1 MSDEIFT
8 SRGALARNESAVS
21 SVSWAAV
28 IAGAL
33 AASAMSLALLMLGA
47 GLGLVSVSPWSS
59 SNVSVT
65 TFGIL
70 AAAWFIAVQLFSS
83 GLGGYLAGRLRTRWV
98 SVHSDEV
105 YFRDTAHGLL
115 VWAVGAVISA
125 SLLTSAASSLVSGVA
140 HAGAS
145 AAQMAGSAL
154 GGAAGQAASEATSGP
169 GDPSAYFTDML
180 FRTDHPAPSGDAAM
194 SRTEVTRILATDS
207 ASGDM
212 PAPDKTYVAQVVA
225 ARTGLSQADAEK
237 RVSDVVEQANKAK
250 AKVADAAK
258 TAADAARKTG
268 VYVALWA
275 FISLLIG
282 AFSASYMATIGG
294 RVRDDLPMSG

>member
-1 MSDEIFT
+1 MSNATTARDPI
-8 SRGALARNESAVS
+8 ARNEASVS

-28 IAGAL
+28 IAGAF

-47 GLGLVSVSPWSS
+47 GIGLVSVSPWSS

-70 AAAWFIAVQLFSS
+70 AAAWFIAVQLFAS

-98 SVHSDEV
+98 SVHTDEV

-115 VWAVGAVISA
+115 VWAVGAVISTF
-125 SLLTSAASSLVSGVA
+125 LLTSAASSLASGVA
-140 HAGAS
+140 HVGAS
-145 AAQMAGSAL
+145 VAQAAGNAV
-154 GGAAGQAASEATSGP
+154 GGAAGKVASEAASNA
-169 GDPSAYFTDML
+169 GDGNAYFTDML
-180 FRTDHPAPSGDAAM
+180 FRTDHPAATGDSAAVHA
-194 SRTEVTRILATDS
+194 EVGRILASDAAAGEMS
-207 ASGDM
+207 A
-212 PAPDKTYVAQVVA
+212 ADKTYVAQVVA

-237 RVSDVVEQANKAK
+237 RVSDVVEQAKTAK
-250 AKVADAAK
+250 AKVLNAAK
-258 TAADAARKTG
+258 EAADAARETG

-282 AFSASYMATIGG
+282 AFSASYMATVGG
-294 RVRDDLPMSG
+294 RVRDELPMTG